1 MEILNQVWVWLVS
14 AIGGISV
21 AGIITSIIY
30 GSLKGAFNKAISKI
44 NVEKISEQA
53 TEKGIERVKKITF
66 THSIQPIVESELKKV
81 NEYSVEILKTY
92 MEETAKK
99 YENVLNV
106 LDKLS
111 AYFDNSI
118 GVSENAKNE
127 LKKAIAE
134 AKNEPIT
141 AESVVVDENI
151 KEPTIETVEP
161 IKTAKKPT
169 KVER

>member
-14 AIGGISV
+14 SIGGISV
-21 AGIITSIIY
+21 AGIITAIIY

-127 LKKAIAE
+127 LKQAIAE

-141 AESVVVDENI
+141 VESVVVDENI
-151 KEPTIETVEP
+151 KETIIETVEP
-161 IKTAKKPT
+161 TKTAKKPT

>member
-21 AGIITSIIY
+21 AGIITAIIY

-53 TEKGIERVKKITF
+53 TEKGIEKVKKITF

-81 NEYSVEILKTY
+81 NEYSVEILKVY

-141 AESVVVDENI
+141 AESVVVDENV
-151 KEPTIETVEP
+151 KETITETVEP
-161 IKTAKKPT
+161 TKTAKKPT

>member
-21 AGIITSIIY
+21 AGIITAIIY

-44 NVEKISEQA
+44 NVEKISEKA

-141 AESVVVDENI
+141 VESVVVDENI
-151 KEPTIETVEP
+151 KETIIETVEP
-161 IKTAKKPT
+161 TKTAKKPT